1 MTGLFYENGPYRLN
15 NDLTLNEWNYT
26 WNIYYHMLFVDNP
39 IGTGF
44 SFVSNKNGYVT
55 TIDELG
61 MQFVK
66 FLNGFYTCHPE
77 YSTNPLYITGE
88 SYAGKYIP
96 FIAKW
101 ILKNNNETLKT
112 SQTSKTLKTNTI
124 PLKGLAIGNG
134 QYNPYVQ
141 MLAGPE
147 YAHSWGILDAN
158 EYNNVTTIV
167 TGCLNMATTGVNS
180 NNKTMINQASDIC
193 VNITNNIYGNS
204 TGDRFQYN
212 VLYLDQMVFN
222 EQTVAL
228 TSYLSKKDVKE
239 AIHTVGIDFMS
250 SDGTSSPNPVYNALR
265 YDVMLN
271 NSANIF
277 PMLIENNIPILFYN
291 GQLDGSIWGNLGNSR
306 CLDEWNYK
314 GNWVVLEKTVWKG
327 NLFANGDVS
336 GYVKQS
342 DDKMLTYFVVV
353 NSGHL
358 VPFDQP
364 MSALDMIYTW
374 LNDQF

>member
-1 MTGLFYENGPYRLN
+1 MTGLFFENGPYRLN
-15 NDLTLNEWNYT
+15 TDLTLTEWNYT
-26 WNIYYHMLFVDNP
+26 WNLYYNMLFVDNP

-44 SFVSNKNGYVT
+44 SFVSDTKDGYVT
-55 TIDELG
+55 NIDQLG
-61 MQFVK
+61 RNFVT
-66 FLNGFYTCHPE
+66 FLTGFYQCHPE
-77 YSTNPLYITGE
+77 YSENPLYITGE

-101 ILKNNNETLKT
+101 ILTNTQN
-112 SQTSKTLKTNTI
+112 SSKTIDI

-134 QYNPYVQ
+134 QYNPYIQ

-147 YAHSWGILDAN
+147 YAHAWGILD
-158 EYNNVTTIV
+158 EMQYKNVTQTV
-167 TGCLNMATTGVNS
+167 EYCLHLASMNP
-180 NNKTMINQASDIC
+180 NNIKMLDEASDIC
-193 VNITNNIYGNS
+193 INVTNNIYGNK

-212 VLYLDQMVFN
+212 VLYLDQSVFN
-222 EQTVAL
+222 EQDASL
-228 TSYLSKKDVKE
+228 TSYLSQKSVKE

-265 YDVMLN
+265 YDAVLN

-277 PMLIENNIPILFYN
+277 PMLIENNIPLLFYN

-306 CLDEWNYK
+306 CLNEWNYN
-314 GNWVVLEKTVWKG
+314 GNWVNLTKTVWKG
-327 NLFANGDVS
+327 NLNIDTNTNTVK
-336 GYVKQS
+336 GYLKQS

-364 MSALDMIYTW
+364 ITALDMIYTW
-374 LNDQF
+374 INQEF